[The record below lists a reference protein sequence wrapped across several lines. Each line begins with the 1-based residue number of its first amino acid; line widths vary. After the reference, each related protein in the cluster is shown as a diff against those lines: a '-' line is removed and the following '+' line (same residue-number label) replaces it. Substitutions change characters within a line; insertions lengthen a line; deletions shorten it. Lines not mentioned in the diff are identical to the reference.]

1 MWLRMWEQRAPISES
16 AAVASVHPV
25 QPWPLWARTLLV
37 HALLRTF
44 QALSALVL
52 CALLGVILGAGWL
65 PHPALLRLGLVCVVA
80 LVAVAR
86 HAFAPADRFAPPG
99 IEVTAHTE
107 PMLFHLIDDVAGRMK
122 GPRPERVYL
131 IPDVNAYVAEV
142 KDLDGKHGMT
152 RVMAVGL
159 GLLNTDTIAQLR
171 ATLAHEFGHLR
182 GGETRLGACICRVR
196 NALTRMQSALGP
208 ESPLARLYEAY
219 GRFFQ
224 RITNTMGR
232 VQELAADT
240 CSVRVAGRE
249 AHVEG
254 LRREAVGAVL
264 FSNFLRHEV
273 TPLLEEGY
281 RPTSL
286 YEGYRRYLWNLQEDG
301 VVARVERALSQE
313 RTEPLDTHPAL
324 TDRIRFALTIPDAA
338 RGHDEP
344 ALSRY
349 LLRDPDKIESELT
362 RQMVQG
368 SRGQGVMPRPIAWE
382 QVPGVV
388 HAAKMA
394 RVSCMVKRALGIDIC
409 RDIGALLR
417 MLGPE
422 NRDAAARKIA
432 PAAFATDPPN
442 PEDVRRSVL
451 LEAAAACVATAL
463 VEQKGFS
470 FTRALGRTLQVSSPD
485 GRRMDPYEL
494 VRDAVFDP
502 RRVGELRARL
512 SGLGLSF

>member
-1 MWLRMWEQRAPISES
+1 M
-16 AAVASVHPV
+16 
-25 QPWPLWARTLLV
+25 
-37 HALLRTF
+37 F

-52 CALLGVILGAGWL
+52 LGVLAAVVVAGWL
-65 PHPALLRLGLVCVVA
+65 PHPALLRLAVILLVA
-80 LVAVAR
+80 GAAVAR
-86 HAFAPADRFAPPG
+86 HAFAPPDRFTPPG
-99 IEVTAHTE
+99 LEVTPQTQ
-107 PMLFHLIDDVAGRMK
+107 PQLFRVIDAVAQRM
-122 GPRPERVYL
+122 GGARPERVYL

-142 KDLDGKHGMT
+142 RNLDGKPGLT

-196 NALTRMQSALGP
+196 NALTRITTLLGP
-208 ESPLARLYEAY
+208 QAPLAQVYDLFSRT
-219 GRFFQ
+219 FQ

-240 CSVRVAGRE
+240 CSVEVAGRR

-281 RPTSL
+281 RPTSV

-301 VVARVERALSQE
+301 VAARVERALTQE
-313 RTEPLDTHPAL
+313 RTEALDTHPAL
-324 TDRIRFALTIPDAA
+324 ADRIRFADSLPDAEDVC
-338 RGHDEP
+338 DEP
-344 ALSRY
+344 ALSRH
-349 LLRDPDKIESELT
+349 LLKDPELLETELT

-368 SRGQGVMPRPIAWE
+368 SRGQHGVMPRPIAWE

-388 HAAKMA
+388 NAAKMA
-394 RVSCMVKRALGIDIC
+394 RVSGAVKRALGVDIC
-409 RDIGALLR
+409 RDIGALLD
-417 MLGPE
+417 MLG
-422 NRDAAARKIA
+422 RDARDGAARKIA

-442 PEDVRRSVL
+442 PEEVRRTVL

-463 VEQKGFS
+463 VGQKGFW
-470 FTRALGRTLQVSSPD
+470 FTRALGRTLQVSSPE
-485 GRRMDPYEL
+485 GRRLDPYEL
-494 VRDAVFDP
+494 VRDAVCDP
-502 RRVGELRARL
+502 RRVYELRVRL
-512 SGLGLSF
+512 SGLGLEF